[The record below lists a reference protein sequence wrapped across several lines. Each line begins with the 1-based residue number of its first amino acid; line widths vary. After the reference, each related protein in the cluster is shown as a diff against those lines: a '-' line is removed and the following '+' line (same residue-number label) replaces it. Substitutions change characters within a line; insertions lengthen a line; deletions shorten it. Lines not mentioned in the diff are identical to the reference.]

1 MLLISL
7 SDHYDDLRKK
17 KCRLL
22 FSKRQLWLLR
32 EQWLATTISRLTR
45 ANSIVIC
52 SVINIIFIVV
62 ILVNLVIALFQV
74 LDNLNL
80 EVKAGTVYALLGPS
94 GCGKTTLLMCILARW
109 LNMNYHYYYLI
120 IIIII
125 II

>member
-1 MLLISL
+1 M
-7 SDHYDDLRKK
+7 K
-17 KCRLL
+17 
-22 FSKRQLWLLR
+22 

-109 LNMNYHYYYLI
+109 LNMNFHHHYLI

-125 II
+125 IIIKAVV